1 MELDRSQ
8 GGGLELEPADKTTID
23 WEQLFIDQ
31 ALNFS
36 SDEIKFVPNAV
47 KSFSD
52 VRDITF
58 PLILFMNEPS
68 QKSFPTIFLPENFQ
82 PRS

>member
-58 PLILFMNEPS
+58 PLILIYE
-68 QKSFPTIFLPENFQ
+68 
-82 PRS
+82 

>member
-23 WEQLFIDQ
+23 WEQQFIEV

-36 SDEIKFVPNAV
+36 SDHIKFVPNAV

-52 VRDITF
+52 VRDVTF
-58 PLILFMNEPS
+58 H
-68 QKSFPTIFLPENFQ
+68 FPVI
-82 PRS
+82 

>member
-1 MELDRSQ
+1 MVWRLEVPDDVEVDRSQ

-23 WEQLFIDQ
+23 WEQQFIDI

-36 SDEIKFVPNAV
+36 DNNLKFVPNAV

-52 VRDITF
+52 VRYVF
-58 PLILFMNEPS
+58 
-68 QKSFPTIFLPENFQ
+68 IF
-82 PRS
+82 RSKFLLR